1 MSKDR
6 RFVGKFAD
14 QHQLQ
19 DAYCDKI
26 AMGLTPA
33 QARQDL
39 ELAATTINEALNPN
53 SPRFCPEFLA
63 KVEEAREEARDRL
76 RQEIWSRAVE
86 GQEQDLVYKGQRTN
100 ETITVK
106 SDSLL
111 LALAKSVLPEFT
123 DRQVVETRN
132 VNLELGAGQ
141 EAIAELPA
149 EGRDILRKLLDMTE
163 KRPGK
168 DEVIVV
174 ERQDVEDA

>member
-1 MSKDR
+1 M
-6 RFVGKFAD
+6 GTFASNR
-14 QHQLQ
+14 QLQ
-19 DAYCDKI
+19 DAYCDKL

-39 ELAATTINEALNPN
+39 ELAATTVNEALNPN
-53 SPRFCPEFLA
+53 SPRFCPDFLA

-76 RQEIWSRAVE
+76 RQELWSRAID
-86 GQEQDLVYKGQRTN
+86 GQEQELVYKGMKTN

-106 SDSLL
+106 SDQIL
-111 LALAKSVLPEFT
+111 LALAKATLPEHR
-123 DRQVVETRN
+123 DKQIVETRN

-141 EAIAELPA
+141 EAIAELPP

-163 KRPGK
+163 KKGTK

-174 ERQDVEDA
+174 ERQEVEDV